1 MGWDVTVVTGVH
13 FTCCHLLSLRKK
25 TWYTLQL
32 VWFFFFGFYI
42 CKSPQGNP
50 FFHSCLLMFRRPLI
64 LAILPQRR
72 RPRKVNSLRPAMK
85 TYALSNTCS
94 PMPTVCRSMAPSKP
108 LVVVEGRV
116 QALVAE
122 SCNWRR
128 LAMSLMAKRSN
139 LELRGWVI
147 FPMALQQTR

>member
-1 MGWDVTVVTGVH
+1 MEYTLHVVTY
-13 FTCCHLLSLRKK
+13 CHYVKRHSTHCNLFG
-25 TWYTLQL
+25 
-32 VWFFFFGFYI
+32 FFFLGFYI

-50 FFHSCLLMFRRPLI
+50 FFHSCLLVFRRLLI

-72 RPRKVNSLRPAMK
+72 RPRKVNGLQPAMK

-94 PMPTVCRSMAPSKP
+94 PMPTVRRSMAPSKP
-108 LVVVEGRV
+108 LVVVEGWV

-128 LAMSLMAKRSN
+128 SAMSLMAKRSN
-139 LELRGWVI
+139 LELQGWVI
-147 FPMALQQTR
+147 FPMAPRQTR